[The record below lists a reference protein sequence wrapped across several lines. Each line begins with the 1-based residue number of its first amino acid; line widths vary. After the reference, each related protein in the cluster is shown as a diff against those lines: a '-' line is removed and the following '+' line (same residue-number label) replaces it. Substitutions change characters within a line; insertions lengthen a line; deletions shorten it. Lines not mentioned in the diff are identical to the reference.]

1 MSNTLPPDPSPSPAA
16 PSAAGFRAGLVALVG
31 RTNVGK
37 STLLNALVD
46 AKISIVSPKPQTTR
60 HAIQGVVNRPGVQL
74 VFVDTPGFFRTR
86 RSALVDGLHARA
98 REALEGIDAL
108 IHVVDPSRPIG
119 AEEKMVIEALSG
131 VTQPRVLCLN
141 KSDLKERAF
150 RDAWYIRAQQY
161 ASVVEVSASAR
172 LNLEAL
178 IDVVRPFLPVGEP
191 LFPVGEITNASL
203 SFRIGEIIRE
213 KIYLQTE
220 EEVPYRTAVR
230 VNVAEE
236 RPRAT
241 AKPGADPVL
250 HVEADLLVAEE
261 RYKGMLI
268 GARGARIRDI
278 GSAARREL
286 EAVFRKRVR
295 LELQVRV
302 DASLP

>member
-1 MSNTLPPDPSPSPAA
+1 MPNTPTPAPPPPPAASPSP
-16 PSAAGFRAGLVALVG
+16 GFRAGMVALVG

-60 HAIQGVVNRPGVQL
+60 HAIQGVVHRPGAQL

-141 KSDLKERAF
+141 KSDLKEREF
-150 RDAWYIRAQQY
+150 RDAWFVRAQKY
-161 ASVVEVSASAR
+161 ASVVEVSATQR
-172 LNLEAL
+172 VNLEAL
-178 IDVVRPFLPVGEP
+178 IDVVLPFLPVGEP
-191 LFPVGEITNASL
+191 LFPVGEVTNASL
-203 SFRIGEIIRE
+203 SFRVGEMIRE

-241 AKPGADPVL
+241 AKPGAEPVL

-268 GARGARIRDI
+268 GAGGARIRDI
-278 GSAARREL
+278 GTAARREL
-286 EAVFRKRVR
+286 ERVFRKRVR
-295 LELQVRV
+295 LELNVRV
-302 DASLP
+302 DTSLP